1 MFLPIKTMTY
11 AVMHFTVAFL
21 VAFALTGSLAAA
33 TAIGL
38 VEPAVQTV
46 AYGLHERAWASRGV
60 KVLHKF
66 GQA

>member
-1 MFLPIKTMTY
+1 MFLPVKTMTY

-21 VAFALTGSLAAA
+21 VAFALTRSLAAA
-33 TAIGL
+33 TAIGF

-46 AYGLHERAWASRGV
+46 AYGLHERVWALRGV
-60 KVLHKF
+60 KVLHKM